1 MWIDKNLIFFNSNE
15 ELKNHSFLREWNFL
29 VSLYRKSNEYED
41 YYFMIEII
49 SQEVA
54 IVLKKKRRSYERL
67 DFFFAER
74 KGFEPSVQLP
84 AH

>member
-54 IVLKKKRRSYERL
+54 IVLNKKRRSYERL
-67 DFFFAER
+67 DFNFAER

>member
-54 IVLKKKRRSYERL
+54 IVLNKKRRSYERL
-67 DFFFAER
+67 DFNFAER

-84 AH
+84 VH